1 MGWFGRS
8 RLIEPQM
15 IRIKPGRFVMG
26 SPDSEPGR
34 TADEGPQHDV
44 VIDYSFEVGKYPV
57 TFREW
62 DAAARLGACNGYL
75 PSDHGWG
82 GDWRPVINVS
92 WEHVQAYLRFL
103 TARTGKSYRLLSEA
117 EWEYCCRAGSTTVY
131 AFGDRLTTRS
141 QGVVFAYTKTVPVN
155 RLWANRWGLVSM
167 HGNVWEWTEDCW
179 NNSYNEAPSDGSAW
193 RSGDCSRRVL
203 RGGSWVSIPLGLRSA
218 IRVGVDPADRGSN
231 LVGFRVART
240 L

>member
-1 MGWFGRS
+1 MGWFGQS

-15 IRIKPGRFVMG
+15 IAIKPGQFTMG
-26 SPDSEPGR
+26 SPDSEPGHN
-34 TADEGPQHDV
+34 ADEGPQHNV
-44 VIDYSFEVGKYPV
+44 VIDYRFAVGKYPV
-57 TFREW
+57 TFLEW
-62 DAAARLGACNGYL
+62 DSAARLGACDGYM

-82 GDWRPVINVS
+82 RNWRPVINVS
-92 WEHVQAYLRFL
+92 WDDVQAYLRFL
-103 TARTGKSYRLLSEA
+103 NERTGKAYRLLSEA
-117 EWEYCCRAGSTTVY
+117 EWEYCCRAGTTTAY

-179 NNSYNEAPSDGSAW
+179 NETYVGAPSDGSAW

-203 RGGSWVSIPLGLRSA
+203 RGGSWDSLPQSLRSA
-218 IRVGVDPADRGSN
+218 SRIRIIPSGRVYYI
-231 LVGFRVART
+231 GFRVART

>member
-26 SPDSEPGR
+26 SPESEPGR
-34 TADEGPQHDV
+34 FADEGPQHDV

-62 DAAARLGACNGYL
+62 DAAAMLGACNGYL
-75 PSDHGWG
+75 PSDQGWG
-82 GDWRPVINVS
+82 RDWRPVINVN
-92 WEHVQAYLRFL
+92 WDDAQAYVRFL
-103 TARTGKSYRLLSEA
+103 TERTGKPYRLLSEA
-117 EWEYCCRAGSTTVY
+117 EWEYCCRAGTTTAY

-167 HGNVWEWTEDCW
+167 HGNVYEWTEDRW
-179 NNSYNEAPSDGSAW
+179 NETYNGAPSDGSVW
-193 RSGDCSRRVL
+193 DSGDYTRRVL
-203 RGGSWVSIPLGLRSA
+203 RGGAWVNIPRILRSA
-218 IRVGVDPADRGSN
+218 NRVWNIPTYRDYSN
-231 LVGFRVART
+231 GFRVART